1 MSPLFDIE
9 SVFSADA
16 SQTIQDVGEAAKN
29 PTTLVDKA
37 MGADSSSK
45 SGGKSKKSPQ
55 AGGQKSDPNAGKP
68 DIYFK
73 FPSSYKGI
81 VGAKGGPMDYESD
94 TAIQLKA
101 EDFQALGLTEL
112 VKFAQLVLGL
122 KSGSF
127 WLGLVGHAKYSDFIS
142 GIKGKEYKTDNGY
155 TLPMN
160 IKTDWFDFW
169 VQDEAGTSH
178 YSLLDDQPS
187 KTLGAGEFD
196 VGGLLAKCGIPLE
209 VLSIPD
215 ESGGGEVDAET
226 DQGSAEVQ
234 DTSVEDAEFEVVQS
248 WLRSAEVLV
257 EEDGFVVTDVTD
269 DEDVVQ
275 PDQTSSD
282 QAEQGNDSS
291 WVSPFTGV
299 VFAEPSGETL
309 ATLVQSK
316 SPALLLVSFE
326 RAVAQMRTK
335 FKVTR

>member
-1 MSPLFDIE
+1 MSSLFDVE
-9 SVFSADA
+9 SVFSAGT
-16 SQTIQDVGEAAKN
+16 SQTIQDVGKAAKN
-29 PTTLVDKA
+29 PATLVDKA
-37 MGADSSSK
+37 MGSPSK
-45 SGGKSKKSPQ
+45 SRKSTQ
-55 AGGQKSDPNAGKP
+55 AGSQKSDPNAGKP

-81 VGAKGGPMDYESD
+81 VGAKGGKMDYESD

-127 WLGLVGHAKYSDFIS
+127 WLGLVGHAKYSDFIG

-187 KTLGAGEFD
+187 KTLGAGEFN
-196 VGGLLAKCGIPLE
+196 VGGLLAKCGVPLE
-209 VLSIPD
+209 VLFMPE
-215 ESGGGEVDAET
+215 ESSSEGAEL
-226 DQGSAEVQ
+226 
-234 DTSVEDAEFEVVQS
+234 VEDVEFEVVQS
-248 WLRSAEVLV
+248 WLYSAEVLM

-269 DEDVVQ
+269 DESAPQQD
-275 PDQTSSD
+275 TASSD
-282 QAEQGNDSS
+282 QAKQHNDSS

-299 VFAEPSGETL
+299 EFAEPSGETL
-309 ATLVQSK
+309 AALVQSK
-316 SPALLLVSFE
+316 SPSLLMLSFE

-335 FKVTR
+335 FKVTQ

>member
-1 MSPLFDIE
+1 MSPLFDVK

-16 SQTIQDVGEAAKN
+16 SQTIQDVGTAAKN
-29 PTTLVDKA
+29 PTSLVDKA
-37 MGADSSSK
+37 MGAGSTSK

-55 AGGQKSDPNAGKP
+55 AGSSKPDPNTGKP
-68 DIYFK
+68 DVYFK
-73 FPSSYKGI
+73 FPASYKGM
-81 VGAKGGPMDYESD
+81 VGSKGGKMDYESE

-122 KSGSF
+122 QSGSF
-127 WLGLVGHAKYSDFIS
+127 WLGLVGHAKYADFIS

-160 IKTDWFDFW
+160 IKTAWFDFW

-209 VLSIPD
+209 VLSVPD
-215 ESGGGEVDAET
+215 ESDGGEVDAET
-226 DQGSAEVQ
+226 DQGSAEGHGM
-234 DTSVEDAEFEVVQS
+234 SVEDAEFEVVQS

-257 EEDGFVVTDVTD
+257 EDDGFVVTDVTD
-269 DEDVVQ
+269 DEDVTQ
-275 PDQTSSD
+275 PDQTSS
-282 QAEQGNDSS
+282 EQSDGSS
-291 WVSPFTGV
+291 WISPFTGV
-299 VFAEPSGETL
+299 EFAEPSGETL
-309 ATLVQSK
+309 ATLVKSK
-316 SPALLLVSFE
+316 SPALLLISFE